1 MLISSKTADLAATL
15 RATELGFESQRWI
28 AGPFR
33 RRFGTAPFIRRT
45 HKRFRDGGHV
55 FAIFAQTL
63 PSRCRSR
70 PPEASNRRLW
80 RESTASRWRSRSMR
94 CRSGRGSAIESLAT
108 SLAASTARNENARR
122 LRRDDRSLRQRGGVG
137 CWRSDGL
144 RRSVHPPSRGRRGCA
159 MRPSEQSLRAG
170 GRPITAA
177 MSFDPIDEFE
187 IGALMQAGALA
198 AIGGRDSILAGSVEG
213 WAAYPYAARGGRGGH
228 ICGLPALFRA

>member
-1 MLISSKTADLAATL
+1 MAPEIRLCVGRILPVARDRSPARSEAGKARQAGSGSTLRACVHGLRTVNRGWSSSVSRSQRRDRRPSRPSIRRRVSQVSPSRPKAIVMLISSKTADLAATL

-55 FAIFAQTL
+55 FATFAQTL

-94 CRSGRGSAIESLAT
+94 CTSGRGSAIESLAT
-108 SLAASTARNENARR
+108 SLAAST
-122 LRRDDRSLRQRGGVG
+122 
-137 CWRSDGL
+137 GL
-144 RRSVHPPSRGRRGCA
+144 S
-159 MRPSEQSLRAG
+159 
-170 GRPITAA
+170 
-177 MSFDPIDEFE
+177 
-187 IGALMQAGALA
+187 
-198 AIGGRDSILAGSVEG
+198 
-213 WAAYPYAARGGRGGH
+213 
-228 ICGLPALFRA
+228 